1 MLDFPIGELITPE
14 EQVAVARAVAIMAS
28 RDDQVS
34 DSERHFVEELMGQ
47 MMLLPEERDQV
58 RKEFSNPGDLLE
70 VAHGVKHREARIF
83 LYYQAVCAA
92 MADNK
97 LVEGE
102 LDALLQLAEVF
113 QFHLDTAKR
122 FLDIRGVTFTPHGE
136 GVNSPTYAQQH
147 LPVNAQR
154 EAVGHAV
161 RAAYMYAAM
170 AEVEG
175 LLGRHD
181 FDEALGLE
189 LWSHVGRR
197 GRRNAATADQLCVY
211 GR

>member
-47 MMLLPEERDQV
+47 MMLLPEERDLV
-58 RKEFSNPGDLLE
+58 RKEFSAPGDLTQI
-70 VAHGVKHREARIF
+70 AKAVKHREARIF

-102 LDALLQLAEVF
+102 MDALLQLSEAF
-113 QFHLDTAKR
+113 QFDPDAAKR
-122 FLDIRGVTFTPHGE
+122 F
-136 GVNSPTYAQQH
+136 
-147 LPVNAQR
+147 
-154 EAVGHAV
+154 V
-161 RAAYMYAAM
+161 RW
-170 AEVEG
+170 VQ
-175 LLGRHD
+175 D
-181 FDEALGLE
+181 SLE
-189 LWSHVGRR
+189 LRER
-197 GRRNAATADQLCVY
+197 GQQILVEM
-211 GR
+211 

>member
-122 FLDIRGVTFTPHGE
+122 FIRWVQD
-136 GVNSPTYAQQH
+136 S
-147 LPVNAQR
+147 
-154 EAVGHAV
+154 
-161 RAAYMYAAM
+161 
-170 AEVEG
+170 
-175 LLGRHD
+175 
-181 FDEALGLE
+181 LE
-189 LWSHVGRR
+189 LRER
-197 GRRNAATADQLCVY
+197 GQQILVEM
-211 GR
+211 

>member
-28 RDDQVS
+28 RDEQVS

-58 RKEFSNPGDLLE
+58 RREFNNPGSLLE
-70 VAHGVKHREARIF
+70 VAAQVKHREARIF

-102 LDALLQLAEVF
+102 VDALLELASIFE
-113 QFHLDTAKR
+113 FHSDTAKR
-122 FLDIRGVTFTPHGE
+122 FIRWVQD
-136 GVNSPTYAQQH
+136 S
-147 LPVNAQR
+147 
-154 EAVGHAV
+154 
-161 RAAYMYAAM
+161 
-170 AEVEG
+170 
-175 LLGRHD
+175 
-181 FDEALGLE
+181 LE
-189 LWSHVGRR
+189 LRER
-197 GRRNAATADQLCVY
+197 GQQILVDM
-211 GR
+211 

>member
-1 MLDFPIGELITPE
+1 MVKRPDFGLAFGRESLKMLDFPIGELITPE

-58 RKEFSNPGDLLE
+58 RREFAAPADLME
-70 VAHGVKHREARIF
+70 IAGQVQHREARIF

-102 LDALLQLAEVF
+102 LEALLQLAEVF
-113 QFHLDTAKR
+113 EFETDTARR
-122 FLDIRGVTFTPHGE
+122 FIRWVQD
-136 GVNSPTYAQQH
+136 S
-147 LPVNAQR
+147 
-154 EAVGHAV
+154 
-161 RAAYMYAAM
+161 
-170 AEVEG
+170 
-175 LLGRHD
+175 
-181 FDEALGLE
+181 LE
-189 LWSHVGRR
+189 LRER
-197 GRRNAATADQLCVY
+197 GQQILVEM
-211 GR
+211 